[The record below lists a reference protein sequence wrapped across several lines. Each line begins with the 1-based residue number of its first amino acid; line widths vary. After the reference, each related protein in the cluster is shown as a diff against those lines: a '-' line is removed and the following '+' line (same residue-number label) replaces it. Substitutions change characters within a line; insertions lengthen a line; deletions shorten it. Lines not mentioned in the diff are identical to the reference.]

1 MKLKHKALI
10 KDMELQIDYLIGY
23 APGGFH
29 WKHEYYIRQA
39 LIDEAMTNN
48 NVPQETKR
56 KIDEILSTLCRMRK
70 KDDPGSQ
77 PYLQHEET
85 ITTHTVKVN
94 DRQNNEFYTIEI

>member
-29 WKHEYYIRQA
+29 WKHE
-39 LIDEAMTNN
+39 
-48 NVPQETKR
+48 
-56 KIDEILSTLCRMRK
+56 
-70 KDDPGSQ
+70 
-77 PYLQHEET
+77 ET